1 MGITVGNLW
10 HHPVKSVQGEST
22 GEVVLGPGGLVGD
35 RAYGFVDVATG
46 RLLSAKRPKRY
57 GALLRCRAGF
67 AAPPQPGEPI
77 PALNFTT
84 PDGRTLTEQAEI
96 EKAVTELLGFEVAL
110 ITSLP
115 PGGAYEL
122 TWGENNGDSDFLAPA
137 RLPET
142 DDGEPLYAFPPGVGA
157 PDTLLD
163 LAALHVLATSTLE
176 SLAREYPDGDWDE
189 RRFRPN
195 IVFADTADGRASER
209 ASGSFAEDEWMG
221 ADLRIGDSVRIH
233 IVAPTLRCPM
243 PSVAQEGLAGDI
255 DILRTLNRVARRD
268 LPPLGNF
275 PCLGAY
281 AEVVTP
287 GVVRVGDPVE
297 ITETAAEGSA
307 LAGALNA
314 IAGG

>member
-1 MGITVGNLW
+1 MTAVTVGRLW

-22 GEVVLGPGGLVGD
+22 DEVVLGPGGLVGD

-57 GALLRCRAGF
+57 GALLTCRAGF
-67 AAPPQPGEPI
+67 TAAPQPGEPI
-77 PALNFTT
+77 PALHFTM
-84 PDGRTLTEQAEI
+84 PDGRTLGEQAEI
-96 EKAVTELLGFEVAL
+96 EKAVSELLGFEVAL

-142 DDGEPLYAFPPGVGA
+142 EDGEPLYAFPPGVGA

-163 LAALHVLATSTLE
+163 LAALHVLATSTLD
-176 SLAREYPDGDWDE
+176 SLAREYPDGTWDE

-195 IVFADTADGRASER
+195 IVFADGPSNRP
-209 ASGSFAEDEWMG
+209 SGSFAEDEWMG
-221 ADLRIGDSVRIH
+221 TDLRIGDSVRIH

-243 PSVAQEGLAGDI
+243 PSVAQDGLSRDI

-281 AEVVTP
+281 AEVITP

-297 ITETAAEGSA
+297 ITETEATGSA
-307 LAGALNA
+307 LAGALAA

>member
-1 MGITVGNLW
+1 MGITIGRLW
-10 HHPVKSVQGEST
+10 HHPVKSVQGEPVD
-22 GEVVLGPGGLVGD
+22 EVVLGPGGLVGD

-57 GALLRCRAGF
+57 GALLNCHAGF
-67 AAPPQPGEPI
+67 AAPPRPDEPV
-77 PALNFTT
+77 PALRFTT
-84 PDGRTLTEQAEI
+84 PDGATLTEQAEI
-96 EKAVTELLGFEVAL
+96 EKAVGTLLGFEVAL
-110 ITSLP
+110 VTSLP
-115 PGGAYEL
+115 ADGIYEL
-122 TWGENNGDSDFLAPA
+122 TWGEDNGDSGFLAPA

-142 DDGEPLYAFPPGVGA
+142 EDGEPLYAFPPGVGA
-157 PDTLLD
+157 PQTLLD
-163 LAALHVLATSTLE
+163 LAALHVLAASTCE

-195 IVFADTADGRASER
+195 IVFAEDGVPARP
-209 ASGSFAEDEWMG
+209 SGRFAEDEWMG

-243 PSVAQEGLAGDI
+243 PSAAQDGLPRDAE
-255 DILRTLNRVARRD
+255 ILRTLNRVSRRA
-268 LPPLGNF
+268 LPPLGTF

-281 AEVVTP
+281 AEVVVP

-297 ITETAAEGSA
+297 VTESASEGSA

>member
-1 MGITVGNLW
+1 MTAVTVGRLW

-22 GEVVLGPGGLVGD
+22 DEVVLGPGGLVGD
-35 RAYGFVDVATG
+35 RAYGFVDAATG

-57 GALLRCRAGF
+57 GALLRCRASF
-67 AAPPQPGEPI
+67 AAAPQPGEPI
-77 PALNFTT
+77 PALNFTM

-110 ITSLP
+110 VTSLP

-122 TWGENNGDSDFLAPA
+122 TWGEDNGDSDFLAPA

-142 DDGEPLYAFPPGVGA
+142 EDGEPLYAFPPGVGA

-163 LAALHVLATSTLE
+163 LAALHVLASSTCE

-195 IVFADTADGRASER
+195 IVFDETEAVER
-209 ASGSFAEDEWMG
+209 PSGSFAEDEWMG

-243 PSVAQEGLAGDI
+243 PSVAQDGLTRDI
-255 DILRTLNRVARRD
+255 EILRTLNRVARRE
-268 LPPLGNF
+268 LSPLGTF
-275 PCLGAY
+275 PCLGVY

-287 GVVRVGDPVE
+287 GVVRVGDSVE
-297 ITETAAEGSA
+297 ITETEASGSA
-307 LAGALNA
+307 LAGALAA
-314 IAGG
+314 IGGGA